1 MKLNWVNL
9 PFRYAKLLLE
19 NVCGASGSDAH
30 EIANANWYEVLKFCF
45 WMGNMNPFQIYLA
58 SQPLTDLP
66 TIFAGVANI
75 LGINDPVTTR
85 VIKCIAGHY
94 NQWEYV
100 LRNKLEDMWP
110 APYVFVEVE
119 VYEALDSLGALPLA
133 IEEIMDE

>member
-1 MKLNWVNL
+1 MLLDGQHEPIPNIPGYPALDRSPHN
-9 PFRYAKLLLE
+9 FRW
-19 NVCGASGSDAH
+19 G
-30 EIANANWYEVLKFCF
+30 
-45 WMGNMNPFQIYLA
+45 
-58 SQPLTDLP
+58 
-66 TIFAGVANI
+66 ANI

-110 APYVFVEVE
+110 APYVFVGVE
-119 VYEALDSLGALPLA
+119 VYEAIDSLGALPLA